1 MPLSQED
8 LERLLAKDSQTKRAP
23 ESQTKRRA
31 SRAFV
36 RYLVAICIWCR
47 RHLGLAVLRR
57 GAQADNRDQG
67 PGTWLVAGS
76 QGDDREL
83 GPAAWLDEAVGRSR
97 KHCRSALSAGDA
109 ASVTRCADCATDGR
123 AESARRPLCRPGTGA
138 ADNAESGGAAANRRA
153 DRRRSRPDCAR
164 NQTSASRR
172 HGTTFQD
179 SSSSA
184 TVPRCSRTQTHAGA
198 TAVVVKGT
206 NHRTDASPVNL
217 ASHLSIATRKTR
229 LSSARSAGLVARASY
244 RNSLALRTARHAQLF
259 ALSAA
264 PSAIASRRCT
274 ERVSL
279 GP

>member
-1 MPLSQED
+1 MPLSSED
-8 LERLLAKDSQTKRAP
+8 LQRLLAKEGQTKRAP

-31 SRAFV
+31 SRAFI
-36 RYLVAICIWCR
+36 RYLVAICI
-47 RHLGLAVLRR
+47 GVAGTLAWQSY
-57 GAQADNRDQG
+57 GAATQADNRDKG

-83 GPAAWLDEAVGRSR
+83 RPAAWLDEATGRSR
-97 KHCRSALSAGDA
+97 KHCRSAGRAGDA

-172 HGTTFQD
+172 HGTTFQN

-184 TVPRCSRTQTHAGA
+184 TAPRCSRTQTHAGA

-217 ASHLSIATRKTR
+217 GSHLSVATRKTAR

-244 RNSLALRTARHAQLF
+244 RNSLALR
-259 ALSAA
+259 
-264 PSAIASRRCT
+264 P
-274 ERVSL
+274 L
-279 GP
+279 GPIQVLGESQKP